1 MTTVLAHG
9 TFDLLHIGH
18 IKHLQAA
25 RALGDRLVV
34 SVTADEFAAKGPRRP
49 VFNHEQRALALRAL
63 KHVDQVIV
71 THSPDGIDAIN
82 MVKPDIYV
90 KGAEYRD
97 ESVDASGAITRERL
111 AVEAYGGR
119 IVFTDEETHSS
130 SAIINAHLSPHSLE
144 LDKYLNEMRANGARE
159 RLLKL
164 IDEVRGY
171 RILFV
176 GDAITDEYVHVTP
189 LGKSPKENMLAVKR
203 GRTEQFEGGVHAV
216 ANHARTFCAQVDVA
230 CWIKSIKT
238 RFVDTDGAGVR
249 KLLGVYTIDEEAG
262 DCYEELL
269 RYNIEKYDLIV
280 AADFGHGAI
289 SKRCI
294 DLLSQK
300 AYFLSVNT
308 QTNSA
313 NYGFNLI
320 SKYPRADLVC
330 VDATE
335 ARLALQDKQGDPV
348 EMVRGLTLESTHQA
362 AIVTNGRRGAVAAS
376 HKYPLA
382 VKAPAIETNAVDTLG
397 TGDAFFSIASLF
409 ARAGAS
415 LQDLLFLG
423 NLAGASKVGV
433 VGYRGYIEKPQFIKA
448 IVGLLK

>member
-335 ARLALQDKQGDPV
+335 ARLALQDKQGEPGI
-348 EMVRGLTLESTHQA
+348 MA
-362 AIVTNGRRGAVAAS
+362 ANLGTKFSRVVVTNGRRGAYS
-376 HKYPLA
+376 SGHH
-382 VKAPAIETNAVDTLG
+382 APAIETNAVDTLG